1 MLLFI
6 SPNLLTTAVFIA
18 SVFVEISIFISSHLT
33 FACATARE
41 TADITDFCNFPKL
54 VFALFEISLNLS
66 AISSLWPIINN
77 AAWPTGPA
85 MEFVRFAITGLFSK
99 SVAISPRACNAV
111 PKSAVILGKNPP
123 SPNHVKLSYHS
134 ASSGFIHSPISFPI
148 SNPTIPA
155 AIHAAIDEPKRTA
168 LSAKLPWAITVPI
181 SDVSKAPKSK
191 DHLFVMAFAIL
202 LAILV
207 PNFVNFAVA
216 NPAIKAV
223 SKGASSNNPFIS
235 LNAAFIA
242 SHNAFAIV
250 PAIPVKSNSQ
260 RNSPIFWPINSK
272 SVFLNIVATV
282 VNTPLNHT
290 LIVSAAFLKS
300 KVWKNAFIPSAIESP
315 KSFQSNSCPNEFN
328 AYNAVFKAPAIVLP
342 VDANNSGEIRPFKNS
357 ARPLPKFL
365 APW

>member
-1 MLLFI
+1 MKSF
-6 SPNLLTTAVFIA
+6 
-18 SVFVEISIFISSHLT
+18 
-33 FACATARE
+33 
-41 TADITDFCNFPKL
+41 
-54 VFALFEISLNLS
+54 
-66 AISSLWPIINN
+66 AISTRP
-77 AAWPTGPA
+77 
-85 MEFVRFAITGLFSK
+85 F
-99 SVAISPRACNAV
+99 NAV
-111 PKSAVILGKNPP
+111 PKSVVILGKNPP

-168 LSAKLPWAITVPI
+168 LSAKLPCAMTVPI

-191 DHLFVMAFAIL
+191 DHLLDIAVAIL

-223 SKGASSNNPFIS
+223 SKGASSNNPFIC
-235 LNAAFIA
+235 LNDAFIA

-250 PAIPVKSNSQ
+250 PAIPVKSNSHK
-260 RNSPIFWPINSK
+260 NSPIFRPINSK

-300 KVWKNAFIPSAIESP
+300 NSLKNPFIPSAIESP
-315 KSFQSNSCPNEFN
+315 KSFQSNVVPKEFKK
-328 AYNAVFKAPAIVLP
+328 YNAEFKEPAIVLP
-342 VDANNSGEIRPFKNS
+342 VAPNKSGLINPFKKLARPF
-357 ARPLPKFL
+357 PQFL
-365 APW
+365 AL